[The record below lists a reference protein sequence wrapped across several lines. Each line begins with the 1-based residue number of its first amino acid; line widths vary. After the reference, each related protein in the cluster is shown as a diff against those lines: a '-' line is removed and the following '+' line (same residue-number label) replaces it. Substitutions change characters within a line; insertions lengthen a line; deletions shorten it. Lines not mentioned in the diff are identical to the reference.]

1 MKLLLKSF
9 AIAGLMAVL
18 LGCGQV
24 PPMIDDTEAIATIER
39 QKAGH
44 IAKFRGNVAEVA
56 PFLKGGAYLLT
67 DDSGE
72 VWVIAA
78 AQLPE
83 VGERLKVEG
92 EIVYAKIAIAEQEF
106 GEVYLSEKQRFG
118 EVSRE

>member
-9 AIAGLMAVL
+9 AIAALMGVL

-24 PPMIDDTEAIATIER
+24 PSIMDDTEAIATIDR
-39 QKAGH
+39 QKAGN
-44 IAKFRGNVAEVA
+44 IAKFRGTVTEVA

-72 VWVIAA
+72 IWAIAA

-83 VGERLKVEG
+83 VGEQLKVEG

-106 GEVYLSEKQRFG
+106 GEVYLNEIQRFG